1 MCVAEAATAVKV
13 IGTGLSVVSA
23 LRGGKAQGAA
33 YDAQAAQ
40 IDAQARQKVLD
51 AQAMLDQAHVE
62 AGYIREQVPRVKSAA
77 RAAYAESGV
86 MVTSPTAGDVEQRIE
101 WEGERD
107 ALNAILLG
115 TRQKQR
121 AEQEAAAL
129 RGEAGQLRVAGRN
142 AVQEGRGRA
151 VGSLLG
157 GIGDIAAGWRR

>member
-1 MCVAEAATAVKV
+1 MCVAAAATAVKV

-51 AQAMLDQAHVE
+51 AQATLDQATVN
-62 AGYIREQVPRVKSAA
+62 AGVIREQRPKVQANA
-77 RAAYAESGV
+77 RAAYVASGV
-86 MVTSPTAGDVEQRIE
+86 NVTSPTAMDVEQQILADSE
-101 WEGERD
+101 KD
-107 ALNAILLG
+107 ALNEILLG

-157 GIGDIAAGWRR
+157 GIGDIAAGWQR